1 MQGIKII
8 LCRQKLLFAH
18 SFILPANS
26 PHKDRHNF
34 VQKKGGRVTRFLYFC
49 HTKCKMMSAKKKYS
63 YDIEAQDIDFRRRV
77 SLASLTNFVLIT
89 AGKNAD
95 ENGFG
100 LLELQSDNFTWVL
113 SRLVI
118 DMKRMPTENDSL
130 TIETWIEKTGT
141 AFTTRN
147 FRLFDGAG
155 ELIGYAASSWA
166 VMDMHTRRSVLL
178 ETLPTMLHFVIPES
192 TPIGEP
198 GRIPNVSGEVANT
211 FKVKYSDIDVN
222 NHANSLHYVEWL
234 SDCFAPDFYRKHHIR
249 RFEINFLKELTFGD
263 SGEVYRQLK
272 APGDYAFQIVT
283 RDKGIACRARI
294 VFEEVRPSI

>member
-1 MQGIKII
+1 M
-8 LCRQKLLFAH
+8 A
-18 SFILPANS
+18 
-26 PHKDRHNF
+26 
-34 VQKKGGRVTRFLYFC
+34 
-49 HTKCKMMSAKKKYS
+49 AKKKYS

-77 SLASLTNFVLIT
+77 SLTSLTNFILIT

-130 TIETWIEKTGT
+130 TIETWIEKIGT

-147 FRLFDGAG
+147 FRIFDGKG
-155 ELIGYAASSWA
+155 FLIGHAASSWA

-178 ETLPTMLHFVIPES
+178 DTLPAMHQFIVPES

-198 GRIPNVSGEVANT
+198 GRIPSVSGEVANS
-211 FKVKYSDIDVN
+211 FRVKYSDIDVN

-234 SDCFAPDFYRKHHIR
+234 SDCFTPDFYQTHHIR

-263 SGEVYRQLK
+263 SGEVYRQLN
-272 APGDYAFQIVT
+272 GQVDYAFHIET
-283 RDKGIACRARI
+283 YGKGTVCRARI
-294 VFEEVRPSI
+294 VFEAV

>member
-1 MQGIKII
+1 
-8 LCRQKLLFAH
+8 
-18 SFILPANS
+18 
-26 PHKDRHNF
+26 
-34 VQKKGGRVTRFLYFC
+34 
-49 HTKCKMMSAKKKYS
+49 MSAKKKYS

-77 SLASLTNFVLIT
+77 SLSSLTNFVLIT

-118 DMKRMPTENDSL
+118 DMQRMPTENDSL
-130 TIETWIEKTGT
+130 TIETWIEKIGT

-147 FRLFDGAG
+147 FRLFDGG
-155 ELIGYAASSWA
+155 GDLIGHAASSWA

-178 ETLPTMLHFVIPES
+178 DTLPGMHDFVIADS

-198 GRIPNVSGEVANT
+198 GRIPHVAGEASNT
-211 FKVKYSDIDVN
+211 FQVKYSDIDVN
-222 NHANSLHYVEWL
+222 NHANSLHYVAWL
-234 SDCFAPDFYRKHHIR
+234 SDCFTPDFYRKHHIR

-263 SGEVYRQLK
+263 CGEVFRQLNAK
-272 APGDYAFQIVT
+272 GDYSFQIVT
-283 RDKGIACRARI
+283 REKGIACRARI
-294 VFEEVRPSI
+294 TFEGIEAAE